1 MADQKRTQGE
11 DKMLTK
17 LTGGRL
23 FDPTQG
29 LDGVI
34 ADLYVRDGRLIDNP
48 GPNACFDEVVDLSGQ
63 IVMAGAIDIHSHI
76 AGGNVNSARLL
87 MPELQLAS
95 TFQALRQTP
104 LERRIGGW
112 SSVGTGERYALM
124 GYTTVVEPAVLPCTA
139 LAVHLEMAGI
149 PILDTAGLA
158 ILGNDDFLLSLL
170 HRGAAQQAINDHVAW
185 TLDATRCL
193 GIKVINAGGVNA
205 FKQGVN
211 SFGIDDVVPTYE
223 LSSRRILQA
232 LQRAVVQL
240 GVRHPLHVHCSNLGI
255 AGSSV
260 DTAIATM
267 DAADGM
273 PMHLAHVQFYGYG
286 REGAH
291 KFSSAAARLIDAWKR
306 HPNITMDVGQ
316 VLFGPTVTISS
327 DVIAQFHNRDAANPK
342 KSVFSLIECEGG
354 GGVVPYV
361 YQERSFVNSLQWAI
375 GLELFLLADD
385 PSRIF
390 FTTDHPNG
398 APFTRYPDLFR
409 LLMDADYRA
418 EAMAGLNQEA
428 IAMTL
433 LPHLKR
439 EYSLYE
445 IAIMTRSAAAHLLGL
460 HDRGSLA
467 PGHVADIAAYTPQ
480 ADKAAMFRNARS
492 VFKSGVQ
499 VVKDGLLVASPK
511 GQSLHTLPAYD
522 QRKVERSLT
531 RYYER
536 YMSVSLRNLCV
547 EPNYGGNAEVAR
559 FAEVPAIAA

>member
-1 MADQKRTQGE
+1 
-11 DKMLTK
+11 MLMK
-17 LTGGRL
+17 LAGGSL
-23 FDPTQG
+23 VDPTQR
-29 LDGVI
+29 LDGVV
-34 ADLYVRDGRLIDNP
+34 ADLYIRDGRFIEDP
-48 GPNACFDEVVDLSGQ
+48 GADAHFDEVIDLGGY
-63 IVMAGAIDIHSHI
+63 IVMAGGIDIHSHI

-87 MPELQLAS
+87 VPELQLAS
-95 TFQALRQTP
+95 TFRAVQQAGSG
-104 LERRIGGW
+104 RRSGGW
-112 SSVGTGERYALM
+112 SAIGTGERYALM
-124 GYTTVVEPAVLPCTA
+124 GYTTVVEPAVLPCNA
-139 LAVHLEMAGI
+139 LAVHLEMANI

-158 ILGNDDFLLSLL
+158 ILGNDDYLLRLL
-170 HRGAAQQAINDHVAW
+170 HAGASQQAINDHVAW

-193 GIKVINAGGVNA
+193 GLKVINAGGVNA
-205 FKQGVN
+205 FKQNVN
-211 SFGIDDVVPTYE
+211 SFGLDDVVPMYE

-240 GVRHPLHVHCSNLGI
+240 GVRHPLHVHCNNLGI

-267 DAADGM
+267 EAAEGL

-291 KFSSAAARLIDAWKR
+291 QFSSAAARLIEAWKR

-327 DVIAQFHNRDAANPK
+327 DVIAQFRNREAAHPK
-342 KSVFSLIECEGG
+342 KSVFSLLECEGG

-361 YQERSFVNSLQWAI
+361 YRERSFVNSLQWAI

-428 IAMTL
+428 VAMTL

-460 HDRGSLA
+460 SDRGSLA
-467 PGHVADIAAYTPQ
+467 AGHVADVAVYARQ
-480 ADKAAMFRNARS
+480 SDHAAMFRSAKA

-499 VVKDGLLVASPK
+499 VVKDGVLVASPP
-511 GQSLHTLPAYD
+511 GQALHTLPAYD
-522 QRKVERSLT
+522 RPDVEEALA

-536 YMSVSLRNLCV
+536 HMSASLRNLCV
-547 EPNYGGNAEVAR
+547 EPNFHCDPGVAR
-559 FAEVPAIAA
+559 FAEVPALAA